1 MKDPKEERRLRVEQ
15 LLASWAIE
23 GFVPDQTYLD
33 LLEAYIQGRMTMAE
47 VDHRVDLAFGVK
59 GYQEKE

>member
-1 MKDPKEERRLRVEQ
+1 MEQ

-23 GFVPDQTYLD
+23 GFVPDQIYLD